1 MRNQLRDW
9 YFDVSDD
16 GYGVYKDF
24 LESFYNFVRCPADSM
39 ETSGSNNL
47 VLTGETFYGGRVSI
61 SGISLITKI
70 SNRIADANG
79 AFDYGN
85 RLIVLS
91 SSGEE
96 YRLNMAEMNSR
107 FRHELNRGEKV
118 IQIKYVASL

>member
-70 SNRIADANG
+70 SSAAKIVESLCAIKILVLEWIMGSIA
-79 AFDYGN
+79 
-85 RLIVLS
+85 S
-91 SSGEE
+91 
-96 YRLNMAEMNSR
+96 
-107 FRHELNRGEKV
+107 
-118 IQIKYVASL
+118 